1 MEPALQSPV
10 EEQVRARIRAAKVC
24 WEVAP
29 HCEQHD
35 HARVP
40 VGFDLTLFARRPAG
54 CTTDP
59 GCAACVQAYAALRQ
73 IADAV
78 LREGAPYEI
87 EPFDAA
93 FQLRPENRWEP
104 ELRLVARVVHGHTF
118 EPAGARERDQ
128 VRAVGNAL
136 TGLGAP
142 ERVWKQR
149 R

>member
-1 MEPALQSPV
+1 MEPVLQSPV
-10 EEQVRARIRAAKVC
+10 EEQVRDRIRAAEVC
-24 WEVAP
+24 WEIAP

-40 VGFDLTLFARRPAG
+40 VGFDLTLFARRPAD
-54 CTTDP
+54 CTSDP
-59 GCAACVQAYAALRQ
+59 GCAACVRAHAVLRQ
-73 IADAV
+73 IAEAV
-78 LREGAPYEI
+78 LSDVARYEI

-93 FQLRPENRWEP
+93 FQLRPENGWEP

-118 EPAGARERDQ
+118 EPAGAGERDEA
-128 VRAVGNAL
+128 REIGNAL
-136 TGLGAP
+136 TRLGAP